1 MIGEWLWPCFMCTGD
16 YVTRGLVR
24 HVGAGAQGVAAC
36 LTAVGILVFCL
47 YVRRRLAAVR
57 KEGGM
62 K

>member
-1 MIGEWLWPCFMCTGD
+1 MYTGD

-24 HVGAGAQGVAAC
+24 HIGAGAQGVAAC